1 MLAFELKLCVVIATV
16 ENVRNRR
23 RTRGVEEEKTNPA
36 QTRGELQPGVRSSQR
51 ILPRNPLFLKVERT
65 S

>member
-1 MLAFELKLCVVIATV
+1 MLVIELKLCVVIATV
-16 ENVRNRR
+16 DDVRNRR
-23 RTRGVEEEKTNPA
+23 RTRDVEDEKTNPA
-36 QTRGELQPGVRSSQR
+36 PARGELPPGVRSSQG

>member
-1 MLAFELKLCVVIATV
+1 MLAIELKLCVVIAEV
-16 ENVRNRR
+16 DDVRNRR
-23 RTRGVEEEKTNPA
+23 RTRDVEDEKTNPA
-36 QTRGELQPGVRSSQR
+36 QARGELQPGVRSRQR